1 MAMAMRV
8 DLSGALVLCVVLPKA
23 RIVEETGAARI
34 DRETGKP
41 IFRVKIC
48 LIHGDNAE
56 TLWVSVPGEPAG
68 LVLGQPLKLTGLRG
82 QAWEQGNRSG
92 TAYRADAITPLNTSA
107 SDAGASVKTSNDAG
121 ASNKPMSGPAKAA
134 S

>member
-23 RIVEETGAARI
+23 RIVEETGAPRM

-41 IFRVKIC
+41 IFRVKVCFIS
-48 LIHGDNAE
+48 GENAE
-56 TLWVSVPGEPAG
+56 TIWVSVPGEPAG
-68 LVLGQPLKLTGLRG
+68 LVLGQALKVTGLRA
-82 QAWEQGNRSG
+82 QAWEQGGRSG
-92 TAYRADAITPLNTSA
+92 TAYKADAITSA
-107 SDAGASVKTSNDAG
+107 SDAGASA
-121 ASNKPMSGPAKAA
+121 KPASGPAKAA

>member
-68 LVLGQPLKLTGLRG
+68 LVLGQPLKLAGLRG

-92 TAYRADAITPLNTSA
+92 TAYRADSITPA
-107 SDAGASVKTSNDAG
+107 SDAGASAKTSNDAG